1 MLDGQTKV
9 RRYDRDVADTEH
21 RPTSRGRVAKREAI
35 LDAAL
40 KVFAQDGFPAASID
54 RIAGLAGVSKPTVY
68 NHFADK
74 ESLFR
79 TVMRDAA
86 RHSAGRIV
94 AVLDTLSD
102 DGVDLA
108 GELTRVAHLIL
119 ECQLRDE
126 GWALQR
132 LLHAEAARMPD
143 LYDEVVALG
152 GVPVVNA
159 LAGRFARLANRGH
172 LDLDDPE
179 TAAGQFMALVAGD
192 LPALSALGTR
202 SIGPAD
208 LDRAVSAGVRTFLRA
223 FAGGRRPRAAR
234 RPPAV
239 AAVRP
244 VPDRAG
250 PPLVG

>member
-1 MLDGQTKV
+1 M
-9 RRYDRDVADTEH
+9 
-21 RPTSRGRVAKREAI
+21 
-35 LDAAL
+35 DAAV
-40 KVFAQDGFPAASID
+40 KVFAQDGYSAASID
-54 RIAGLAGVSKPTVY
+54 RIASLASVSKPTVY

-86 RHSAGRIV
+86 RDCANKIVSA
-94 AVLDTLSD
+94 LDTLSD
-102 DGVDLA
+102 DGVDLS
-108 GELTRVAHLIL
+108 GQLTRVAHLIL

-172 LDLDDPE
+172 LDVDDPE
-179 TAAGQFMALVAGD
+179 TAASQFMALVAGN

-202 SIGPAD
+202 PIGPVD

-223 FAGGRRPRAAR
+223 FGSGRRPRAAR

-239 AAVRP
+239 AAVPPARGP
-244 VPDRAG
+244 AG